1 MIASTTF
8 RRISTIRPQLRALN
22 TGVASTSTATHTL
35 EVAPSSAAP
44 QTDTTHFKITL
55 RRSAISLGAA
65 KQRTLISLGLTRRHQ
80 TVYHPHTPDIAG
92 KILLLKELLEVEN
105 VSDHKGEVKTKQEQ
119 RQERKA
125 PKGYVVSGSRL
136 GKSVFE

>member
-1 MIASTTF
+1 MIMSTVY

-22 TGVASTSTATHTL
+22 TEVASISTATH
-35 EVAPSSAAP
+35 ASSPAAP

-55 RRSAISLGAA
+55 RRSAISLGDA
-65 KQRTLISLGLTRRHQ
+65 KQRTLIALGLTRRHQ

-105 VSDHKGEVKTKQEQ
+105 VSEHKGEVKTKQEQ

-125 PKGYVVSGSRL
+125 PRGYVVSGNKLR
-136 GKSVFE
+136 KSMFE

>member
-1 MIASTTF
+1 MNASIAF
-8 RRISTIRPQLRALN
+8 RRISTIRPQLRALS
-22 TGVASTSTATHTL
+22 TEVASTSTATHTP
-35 EVAPSSAAP
+35 EVAPTPAAP

-55 RRSAISLGAA
+55 RRSAIALGDA
-65 KQRTLISLGLTRRHQ
+65 KQRTLIALGLTRRHQ

-105 VSDHKGEVKTKQEQ
+105 VSAQKGEVKTKQEQ

-125 PKGYVVSGSRL
+125 PRGYVVSGSRL
-136 GKSVFE
+136 GKGLFE